1 MVPQRPV
8 EGYQASQL
16 TCEES
21 SRNRGEKETQQ
32 LFEKITAKN
41 ISDFIKAQQTSNK
54 RHKESMARHIMPTHM
69 PKSQNKEKM
78 MKIATEKLLCTEEP
92 QYKNILIIHG
102 QKEVQKAVKWHRE
115 LKKS

>member
-1 MVPQRPV
+1 
-8 EGYQASQL
+8 
-16 TCEES
+16 
-21 SRNRGEKETQQ
+21 
-32 LFEKITAKN
+32 
-41 ISDFIKAQQTSNK
+41 
-54 RHKESMARHIMPTHM
+54 MARHIMPTHM

-115 LKKS
+115 LKKSWQIIESATSSFKNEEKKRCFHIDKIWENLLLADQTFKKY